1 MFLHMKEQ
9 KLNKFL
15 YNIHLEL
22 SRFCN
27 NNWYRIEK
35 DINDKLEIVT

>member
-1 MFLHMKEQ
+1 MKKQ

-22 SRFCN
+22 SRICKIS
-27 NNWYRIEK
+27 WYSIE
-35 DINDKLEIVT
+35 NDKLELEIRTRN